1 LTTRMDLFA
10 IPNLAA
16 LMDTDLN
23 EFVIL
28 WLENWSTRKA
38 SPSSMS
44 SYLSTVESI
53 DDTAFRELLAIVFL
67 MNNDGFL

>member
-1 LTTRMDLFA
+1 
-10 IPNLAA
+10 
-16 LMDTDLN
+16 MDTDLN

-28 WLENWSTRKA
+28 WLKNWSTRKA

-44 SYLSTVESI
+44 SYLSTVKSI